1 MLSTRHTPAFIAHV
15 SFSFLPRSWPSLGR
29 TRRCRLGALPDLLR
43 GTLQTVA
50 SLSKESV
57 VPVEHIKLEERA
69 VAEAPKKKGLLETFE
84 EKKLKAKA
92 ISSKYHVRESERADF
107 VEPVRER
114 KKPSAESGD
123 IGWDEVFARRSK
135 RSNAELYASKN

>member
-1 MLSTRHTPAFIAHV
+1 MEN
-15 SFSFLPRSWPSLGR
+15 PRKRLRDDSGEQDR
-29 TRRCRLGALPDLLR
+29 TSE
-43 GTLQTVA
+43 Q
-50 SLSKESV
+50 
-57 VPVEHIKLEERA
+57 
-69 VAEAPKKKGLLETFE
+69 TFE

-114 KKPSAESGD
+114 KKASKESGD

-135 RSNAELYASKN
+135 RSNEELYASKN

>member
-1 MLSTRHTPAFIAHV
+1 M
-15 SFSFLPRSWPSLGR
+15 
-29 TRRCRLGALPDLLR
+29 LPDLLR
-43 GTLQTVA
+43 GAWQTVA
-50 SLSKESV
+50 SLSKEFV
-57 VPVEHIKLEERA
+57 APVEHIKLEERA
-69 VAEAPKKKGLLETFE
+69 VGEAPKKKGLLETFE

-114 KKPSAESGD
+114 KKASKESGD

-135 RSNAELYASKN
+135 RSNEELYASKN